1 MADPTGPG
9 ESDGRIIQTDLRIEM
24 SRSYLEY
31 AMSVIVGRALPD
43 ARDGLKPVHRRI
55 LYAMYEL
62 GLTSDR
68 PYRKCARVVGEVL
81 GKYHPHG
88 DTAVYDALVRMAQD
102 FSMRMPLIDGH
113 GNFGSVDN
121 DPPAAMRYTES
132 RLQALTTDSLL
143 EDIEAETVDFI
154 DNFDGSQQEPT
165 VMPARVPHLLLNG
178 SSGIAVGMATNIPPH
193 NLTELIDGLLALIAN
208 PELEERQLLAII
220 PGPDFP
226 TGGQILGR
234 RGIREAYTTGRGSVT
249 MRGVASIETVEGKGR
264 PDRDA
269 VIITELPYQ
278 TNKAALIER
287 IAELVNDKKLEGIA
301 DIRDESDRDGMRIV
315 IELRRDAYP
324 QVVLNNLFKLTP
336 LQNNFSA
343 YMLALVNGEPILL
356 TLRRMLEVFLDFR
369 IETIERRTRYLL
381 RKAEERDHL
390 LLGLLRALE
399 QLDPI
404 IALIRAA
411 ADAATARIQLQERH
425 GLSEVQADA
434 ILQMQLRRLTA
445 LEADKIRLEHED
457 LVTKIADYKDILGR
471 RERVLGIIQDELHA
485 LRTRYDSPRR
495 TEILDLE
502 GGLEDIDLIA
512 NERSVVLLTETG
524 YLKRMPVSEFEAT
537 SRGTRGKAGTKSQ
550 GEEGVKLFISCN
562 DHDSLLLFSDRGVVY
577 SVPAYRV
584 PICSRAAK
592 GTPIVQLLP
601 IPREELITSLLAVG
615 GFEEHEQL
623 VMLTSGGYIKR
634 TRLSAFAN
642 IRSNGLIA
650 IALEDGDALC
660 WVRQALPGDSV
671 LIGSTKGMTIH
682 FRLSDEELRPLGRTA
697 RGVRAMNLRP
707 GDSLVS
713 MDVLPAELADLV
725 ASSAEGELDGEADLD
740 AEGLEETAASEGP
753 WVLVASASGLG
764 KRVPVSQFRLQRR
777 AGMGLRAIKFRRDGD
792 ALVGL
797 KVLGAGEEL
806 LLVSEKGVIV
816 RMSADAI
823 PQQSRAATGVRLQKL
838 DSGDRLAEVVLV
850 PPSAAEEEALVG
862 PDLEDAGAQGAGD
875 PLASDASLEE
885 ASPGD
890 GPEASDSTD

>member
-9 ESDGRIIQTDLRIEM
+9 ESDGRIIQTDLRNEM

-208 PELEERQLLAII
+208 PELEDRQLLAII

-249 MRGVASIETVEGKGR
+249 MRGVAAIETVEGKGR

-356 TLRRMLEVFLDFR
+356 TLRKMLEVFLEFR

-390 LLGLLRALE
+390 LLGLLLALE

-411 ADAATARIQLQERH
+411 ADAATARLQLQERH

-471 RERVLGIIQDELHA
+471 RERVLGIIQDELQA
-485 LRTRYDSPRR
+485 LRARYDSPRR

-584 PICSRAAK
+584 PICSRTAK

-713 MDVLPAELADLV
+713 MDVLPAELADQV

-740 AEGLEETAASEGP
+740 AEGLEEAAASEGP

-764 KRVPVSQFRLQRR
+764 KRVPVNQFRLQRR

-850 PPSAAEEEALVG
+850 PPSADEEEALVG
-862 PDLEDAGAQGAGD
+862 PDLEDAGAQGAAE

-885 ASPGD
+885 TPPGD
-890 GPEASDSTD
+890 GPEASEASD

>member
-1 MADPTGPG
+1 MADPSGPGADSPG
-9 ESDGRIIQTDLRIEM
+9 ESGGSGNSRIIQTDLRNEM

-102 FSMRMPLIDGH
+102 FNMRMPLVNGH
-113 GNFGSVDN
+113 GNFGSVDG

-143 EDIEAETVDFI
+143 DDIEAETVDFA

-165 VMPARVPHLLLNG
+165 VMPARIPQLLLNG
-178 SSGIAVGMATNIPPH
+178 STGIAVGMATNIPPH
-193 NLTELIDGLLALIAN
+193 NLTELIDGTLALIAN
-208 PELEERQLLAII
+208 PDIDDLQLMAII

-234 RGIREAYTTGRGSVT
+234 RGIRDTYTTGRGSVT
-249 MRGVASIETVEGKGR
+249 MRGVASVETLEVKGR

-269 VIITELPYQ
+269 VIITELPFQ
-278 TNKAALIER
+278 TNKASLIER
-287 IAELVNDKKLEGIA
+287 IAELVNDKKLEGIS

-343 YMLALVNGEPILL
+343 YMLALVKSEPVLL
-356 TLRRMLEVFLDFR
+356 TLRKMLQVFLDFR
-369 IETIERRTRYLL
+369 IETIERRTRYFL
-381 RKAEERDHL
+381 RKAEERDHI
-390 LLGLLRALE
+390 LLGLLLALD

-411 ADAATARIQLQERH
+411 SDAATARVQLQERH
-425 GLSEVQADA
+425 GLSEIQADA

-457 LVTKIADYKDILGR
+457 LVAKIADYKDILAN
-471 RERVLGIIQDELHA
+471 RERVLTIITEELGA
-485 LRTRYDSPRR
+485 IRTRYHSPRR

-512 NERSVVLLTETG
+512 NERSVVLLTENG

-537 SRGTRGKAGTKSQ
+537 SRGTRGKAGTKTQ
-550 GEEGVKLFISCN
+550 GEEAVRLFISCN
-562 DHDSLLLFSDRGVVY
+562 DHDNLLLFSDRGVVY
-577 SVPAYRV
+577 TVPAYRV

-592 GTPIVQLLP
+592 GTPIVQMLP
-601 IPREELITSLLAVG
+601 IPREEQITSLLAVSE
-615 GFEEHEQL
+615 FAEDAVL
-623 VMLTSGGYIKR
+623 VMLTSGGTIKR

-650 IALEDGDALC
+650 IDLVEGDALT
-660 WVRQALPGDSV
+660 WVRLALPGDSI
-671 LIGSTKGMTIH
+671 LIGSRNGMTIH
-682 FRLSDEELRPLGRTA
+682 FRLTDEELRPLGRTA

-707 GDSLVS
+707 GDQLVS
-713 MDVLPAELADLV
+713 MDVLPAELADQV
-725 ASSAEGELDGEADLD
+725 ASAGIGEDTPDDEAEEVAP
-740 AEGLEETAASEGP
+740 SEGP
-753 WVLVASASGLG
+753 WVLVAAASGLG
-764 KRVPVSQFRLQRR
+764 KRVPVDQFRLQKR
-777 AGMGLRAIKFRRDGD
+777 AGMGLRAIKFRQKGD
-792 ALVGL
+792 VLVGL

-816 RMSADAI
+816 RTQADAI

-838 DSGDRLAEVVLV
+838 DSGDRLTEVVLV
-850 PPSAAEEEALVG
+850 PPAPEEEEVAPTEPGEAVVVTT
-862 PDLEDAGAQGAGD
+862 
-875 PLASDASLEE
+875 EE
-885 ASPGD
+885 
-890 GPEASDSTD
+890 

>member
-1 MADPTGPG
+1 MADPTGPGENSPG
-9 ESDGRIIQTDLRIEM
+9 ESDGRIIQTDLRNEM
-24 SRSYLEY
+24 SRSYMEY

-62 GLTSDR
+62 GLTNDR

-132 RLQALTTDSLL
+132 RLQALTTDALL
-143 EDIEAETVDFI
+143 EDIESETVDFI

-165 VMPARVPHLLLNG
+165 VMPARIPQLLLNG
-178 SSGIAVGMATNIPPH
+178 STGIAVGMATNIPPH

-208 PELEERQLLAII
+208 PELEERALLAII

-234 RGIREAYTTGRGSVT
+234 RGIRETYTTGRGSVT
-249 MRGVASIETVEGKGR
+249 MRGVANIETIEAKGR

-336 LQNNFSA
+336 LQNNFNA
-343 YMLALVNGEPILL
+343 YMLALVKGEPILL
-356 TLRRMLEVFLDFR
+356 TLRKLLEVFLDFR
-369 IETIERRTRYLL
+369 VETIERRTRYLL
-381 RKAEERDHL
+381 RKAEERDHI
-390 LLGLLRALE
+390 LLGLLIALDN
-399 QLDPI
+399 LDAI
-404 IALIRAA
+404 IALIRSA
-411 ADAATARIQLQERH
+411 ADTASARQGLMDQF

-445 LEADKIRLEHED
+445 LEADKIRLEHDD
-457 LVTKIADYKDILGR
+457 LLAKITDYQDILAR
-471 RERVLGIIQDELHA
+471 RERVLGLIIEELHA
-485 LRTRYDSPRR
+485 IRSRYNSPRR

-502 GGLEDIDLIA
+502 GGLDDIDLIA
-512 NERSVVLLTETG
+512 NERSVVLLTENG

-537 SRGTRGKAGTKSQ
+537 SRGTRGKAGTRSQ
-550 GEEGVKLFISCN
+550 GEEAVKLFISCN
-562 DHDSLLLFSDRGVVY
+562 DHDALLLFSDRGVVY

-584 PICSRAAK
+584 PICSRTAK

-601 IPREELITSLLAVG
+601 IPREEAITSLVSVSAFDDDV
-615 GFEEHEQL
+615 QL
-623 VMLTSGGYIKR
+623 LMLTSGGYVKR
-634 TRLSAFAN
+634 TRLSAFSN

-650 IALEDGDALC
+650 ISLEDGDDLR
-660 WVRQALPGDSV
+660 WVRLALPGDSV
-671 LIGSTKGMTIH
+671 LIGSLKGMTIH

-697 RGVRAMNLRP
+697 RGVRAMNLRE
-707 GDSLVS
+707 GDRLVS
-713 MDVLPAELADLV
+713 MDVLPAELADRV
-725 ASSAEGELDGEADLD
+725 ASSEADD
-740 AEGLEETAASEGP
+740 VAADDDEGDEVAASEGP

-764 KRVPVSQFRLQRR
+764 KRVPVDQFRLQKR
-777 AGMGLRAIKFRRDGD
+777 AGMGLRCMKFRRDGD
-792 ALVGL
+792 VLVGL

-806 LLVSEKGVIV
+806 LLVSERGVIV
-816 RMSADAI
+816 RMQADAI
-823 PQQSRAATGVRLQKL
+823 PQQSRAATGVRLQRI
-838 DSGDRLAEVVLV
+838 DTGDRLAEVVLV
-850 PPSAAEEEALVG
+850 PPAPEDEDSEGEEAEG
-862 PDLEDAGAQGAGD
+862 ADSGSTEPAATDA
-875 PLASDASLEE
+875 
-885 ASPGD
+885 
-890 GPEASDSTD
+890 

>member
-1 MADPTGPG
+1 MADPTGPSG
-9 ESDGRIIQTDLRIEM
+9 PEEDPSQPNGPGDSDARIIQTDLRNEM

-102 FSMRMPLIDGH
+102 FNMRMPLVDGH
-113 GNFGSVDN
+113 GNFGSVDG

-132 RLQALTTDSLL
+132 RLQALTTDALL
-143 EDIEAETVDFI
+143 EDIEAETVDFV

-165 VMPARVPHLLLNG
+165 VMPARIPQLLLNG
-178 SSGIAVGMATNIPPH
+178 STGIAVGMATNIPPH
-193 NLTELIDGLLALIAN
+193 NLGELIDGLLALIAN
-208 PELEERQLLAII
+208 PELSDRELTSLI

-234 RGIREAYTTGRGSVT
+234 RGIREMFSTGRGSVT
-249 MRGVASIETVEGKGR
+249 MRGVASIETLEVKGR

-269 VIITELPYQ
+269 VIITELPFQ

-287 IAELVNDKKLEGIA
+287 IAELVNDKKLEGIS

-343 YMLALVNGEPILL
+343 YMLALVKGEPVLL
-356 TLRRMLEVFLDFR
+356 SLRRMLEVFLDFR
-369 IETIERRTRYLL
+369 VETIERRTRYLL
-381 RKAEERDHL
+381 RKAEERDHI
-390 LLGLLRALE
+390 LLGLLIALDN
-399 QLDPI
+399 LDAI

-411 ADAATARIQLQERH
+411 ADTATARMQLTEQF

-457 LVTKIADYKDILGR
+457 LLAKITDYKDILAR
-471 RERVLGIIQDELHA
+471 RERVFGLITEELQTI
-485 LRTRYDSPRR
+485 RSRYASPRR

-502 GGLEDIDLIA
+502 AGLEDIDLIA
-512 NERSVVLLTETG
+512 NERSVVLLTENG

-537 SRGTRGKAGTKSQ
+537 SRGTRGKAGTRSQ
-550 GEEGVKLFISCN
+550 GEEAVKLFISCN
-562 DHDSLLLFSDRGVVY
+562 DHDSLLLFSNRGVVY
-577 SVPAYRV
+577 SLPAYRV
-584 PICSRAAK
+584 PLCSRAAK

-601 IPREELITSLLAVG
+601 IPREEAITSLLSVSAFDDDV
-615 GFEEHEQL
+615 QL
-623 VMLTSGGYIKR
+623 LMLTSGGYVKR
-634 TRLSAFAN
+634 TPLSAFAN

-650 IALEDGDALC
+650 ISLEEGDDLR
-660 WVRQALPGDSV
+660 WVRLALRGDSV
-671 LIGSTKGMTIH
+671 LIGSRNGMTIH
-682 FRLSDEELRPLGRTA
+682 FRISDEELRPLGRTA
-697 RGVRAMNLRP
+697 RGVRAMQLRP
-707 GDSLVS
+707 GDQLVS
-713 MDVLPAELADLV
+713 MDVLPAELADQV
-725 ASSAEGELDGEADLD
+725 ALAGGDEAEADGEGTDD
-740 AEGLEETAASEGP
+740 VSGGEGP
-753 WVLVASASGLG
+753 WVLVASATGLG
-764 KRVPVSQFRLQRR
+764 KRVPVDQFRLQKR
-777 AGMGLRAIKFRRDGD
+777 AGMGLRAMKFRRDGD
-792 ALVGL
+792 ELVGL

-806 LLVSEKGVIV
+806 LLVSERGVIV
-816 RMSADAI
+816 RMQADAI
-823 PQQSRAATGVRLQKL
+823 PQQSRAATGVRLQRL
-838 DSGDRLAEVVLV
+838 DTGDRLAEVVLV
-850 PPSAAEEEALVG
+850 PPAPEESEEEGGEASPVEAATVAADG
-862 PDLEDAGAQGAGD
+862 G
-875 PLASDASLEE
+875 SDASEDRD
-885 ASPGD
+885 AAAD
-890 GPEASDSTD
+890 

>member
-1 MADPTGPG
+1 
-9 ESDGRIIQTDLRIEM
+9 
-24 SRSYLEY
+24 
-31 AMSVIVGRALPD
+31 MSVIVGRALPD

-143 EDIEAETVDFI
+143 EDIESETVDFI

-165 VMPARVPHLLLNG
+165 VMPARVPQLLLNG
-178 SSGIAVGMATNIPPH
+178 STGIAVGMATNIPPH
-193 NLTELIDGLLALIAN
+193 NLTELVDGLLALIAN
-208 PELEERQLLAII
+208 PSIDDRELMAII

-234 RGIREAYTTGRGSVT
+234 RGIREMFTTGRGSVT
-249 MRGVASIETVEGKGR
+249 MRGVASIETIEAKGR

-287 IAELVNDKKLEGIA
+287 IAELVNDKKLEGIS

-336 LQNNFSA
+336 LQSNFSA
-343 YMLALVNGEPILL
+343 YMLALVKGEPVLL
-356 TLRRMLEVFLDFR
+356 TLRKMLEVFLDFR
-369 IETIERRTRYLL
+369 VETIERRTRYLL
-381 RKAEERDHL
+381 RKAEERDHI
-390 LLGLLRALE
+390 LLGLLIALDN
-399 QLDPI
+399 LDAI
-404 IALIRAA
+404 IALIRSA
-411 ADAATARIQLQERH
+411 ADTATARSQLMDQF
-425 GLSEVQADA
+425 GLTDTQADA

-457 LVTKIADYKDILGR
+457 LLAKITDYNDILAR
-471 RERVLGIIQDELHA
+471 KERVFGLITDELGVI
-485 LRTRYDSPRR
+485 RSRYDSPRR
-495 TEILDLE
+495 TEILDVE

-512 NERSVVLLTETG
+512 NERSVVLLTENG

-537 SRGTRGKAGTKSQ
+537 SRGTRGKAGTRTQ
-550 GEEGVKLFISCN
+550 GEEAVRLFISCN

-577 SVPAYRV
+577 TVPAYRV
-584 PICSRAAK
+584 PLCSRAAK

-601 IPREELITSLLAVG
+601 IPREEQITSLLAVSE
-615 GFEEHEQL
+615 FAEDAVL
-623 VMLTSGGYIKR
+623 VMLTSGGFIKR

-650 IALEDGDALC
+650 ISLEAGDALC
-660 WVRQALPGDSV
+660 WVRLAQPGDSV
-671 LIGSTKGMTIH
+671 LIGSRNGITIH

-707 GDSLVS
+707 GDQLVS
-713 MDVLPAELADLV
+713 MDVLPVELADRV
-725 ASSAEGELDGEADLD
+725 EGSAADAVEEEEGDEV
-740 AEGLEETAASEGP
+740 AASEGP

-764 KRVPVSQFRLQRR
+764 KRVPVDQFRLQKR

-792 ALVGL
+792 VLVGL
-797 KVLGAGEEL
+797 KVLGSGEEL

-816 RMSADAI
+816 RMRADAV
-823 PQQSRAATGVRLQKL
+823 PQQSRAATGVRLQRL

-850 PPSAAEEEALVG
+850 PPAADEEEV
-862 PDLEDAGAQGAGD
+862 DLDAATLDAATTE
-875 PLASDASLEE
+875 ASDAGE
-885 ASPGD
+885 A
-890 GPEASDSTD
+890 

>member
-1 MADPTGPG
+1 MADPTGAGNPS
-9 ESDGRIIQTDLRIEM
+9 ERIIQTDLRNEM

-62 GLTSDR
+62 GLTAER

-102 FSMRMPLIDGH
+102 FSMRAPLIDGH

-132 RLQALTTDSLL
+132 RLQSLTTDSLL
-143 EDIEAETVDFI
+143 EDIEAETVDFA

-165 VMPARVPHLLLNG
+165 VLPARVPQLLLNG
-178 SSGIAVGMATNIPPH
+178 SAGIAVGMATNIPPH
-193 NLTELIDGLLALIAN
+193 NLGELIDGVLALIAD
-208 PELEERQLLAII
+208 PQIEERQLMAII

-234 RGIREAYTTGRGSVT
+234 KGIRETYTGGRGSIT
-249 MRGVASIETVEGKGR
+249 MRGVAAIETIEAKGR

-278 TNKAALIER
+278 TNKASLIER

-324 QVVLNNLFKLTP
+324 QVVLNNLYKLTP

-343 YMLALVNGEPILL
+343 YTLALVKGEPVVLNL
-356 TLRRMLEVFLDFR
+356 KRMLEVFLDFR
-369 IETIERRTRYLL
+369 VETIERRTKYLL
-381 RKAEERDHL
+381 RKAEERDHIL
-390 LLGLLRALE
+390 QGLLVALDA
-399 QLDPI
+399 LDAI
-404 IALIRAA
+404 IQLIRSA
-411 ADAATARIQLQERH
+411 ADAATARQGLVDGH
-425 GLSEVQADA
+425 GLTEIQADA

-457 LVTKIADYKDILGR
+457 LVAKIADYKDILQR
-471 RERVLGIIQDELHA
+471 RERVLSIIEEELRQLKERHN
-485 LRTRYDSPRR
+485 TPRR

-512 NERSVVLLTETG
+512 NERSVVLLTENG
-524 YLKRMPVSEFEAT
+524 YLKRMPVSEFEST

-550 GEEGVKLFISCN
+550 GEEAVRLFISCN

-577 SVPAYRV
+577 SLPAYRV
-584 PICSRAAK
+584 PIASRAAK
-592 GTPIVQLLP
+592 GTPVVQLLP
-601 IPREELITSLLAVG
+601 IPREEQITSLLAVSA
-615 GFEEHEQL
+615 FEEDVQL
-623 VMLTSGGYIKR
+623 VMLTTGGFIKR
-634 TRLSAFAN
+634 TPLSAFAN
-642 IRSNGLIA
+642 IRANGLIA
-650 IALEDGDALC
+650 INLEDADSLR
-660 WVRQALPGDSV
+660 WVRLARAGDSV
-671 LIGSTKGMTIH
+671 LIGSIKGMTIH
-682 FRLSDEELRPLGRTA
+682 FRINDQDLRPLGRTA
-697 RGVRAMNLRP
+697 RGVRAMSLRD

-713 MDVLPAELADLV
+713 MDVLPAELADRIAAAGEASDGESEEA
-725 ASSAEGELDGEADLD
+725 ASSD
-740 AEGLEETAASEGP
+740 GP
-753 WVLVASASGLG
+753 WVLVATASGLG
-764 KRVPVSQFRLQRR
+764 KRVPVDQFRLQRR
-777 AGMGLRAIKFRRDGD
+777 AGLGLRGIKFRRDDD

-797 KVLGAGEEL
+797 CVMGTEEEL
-806 LLVSEKGVIV
+806 LLVSERGVIV
-816 RMSADAI
+816 RLQSDVI
-823 PQQSRAATGVRLQKL
+823 PQQSRAATGVRLQRL
-838 DSGDRLAEVVLV
+838 DKGDRLAEVVLV
-850 PPSAAEEEALVG
+850 PPEAETDDEPTESAEAAEAEA
-862 PDLEDAGAQGAGD
+862 
-875 PLASDASLEE
+875 
-885 ASPGD
+885 
-890 GPEASDSTD
+890 

>member
-9 ESDGRIIQTDLRIEM
+9 DLTPGGGPGGSDDRIIQADLRNEM

-62 GLTSDR
+62 GLTNDR

-102 FSMRMPLIDGH
+102 FSMRLPLIDGH

-143 EDIEAETVDFI
+143 EDIESETVDFI

-165 VMPARVPHLLLNG
+165 VMPARIPQLLLNG
-178 SSGIAVGMATNIPPH
+178 STGIAVGMATNIPPH

-208 PELEERQLLAII
+208 PELSDRELTSII

-234 RGIREAYTTGRGSVT
+234 RGIREMYSTGRGSVT
-249 MRGVASIETVEGKGR
+249 MRGVASIETIEAKGR

-336 LQNNFSA
+336 LQSNFSA
-343 YMLALVNGEPILL
+343 YMLALVKGEPVLL
-356 TLRRMLEVFLDFR
+356 TLRKMLEVFLDFR
-369 IETIERRTRYLL
+369 VETIERRTRYLL
-381 RKAEERDHL
+381 RKAEERDHI
-390 LLGLLRALE
+390 LLGLLIALDN
-399 QLDPI
+399 LDAI

-411 ADAATARIQLQERH
+411 ADTATARAELMERF
-425 GLSEVQADA
+425 GLSDVQADA

-457 LVTKIADYKDILGR
+457 LLAKITDYKDILAR
-471 RERVLGIIQDELHA
+471 KERVFGLITEELGVIRA
-485 LRTRYDSPRR
+485 RYDSPRR

-512 NERSVVLLTETG
+512 NERSVVLLTENG

-550 GEEGVKLFISCN
+550 GEEAVRLFISCN
-562 DHDSLLLFSDRGVVY
+562 DHDNLLLFSDRGVVY
-577 SVPAYRV
+577 TVPAYRV
-584 PICSRAAK
+584 PMCSRAAK

-601 IPREELITSLLAVG
+601 IPREEQITSLLAVSE
-615 GFEEHEQL
+615 FAEDAVL

-650 IALEDGDALC
+650 IALEEKDALT
-660 WVRQALPGDSV
+660 WVRLAQPGDSV
-671 LIGSTKGMTIH
+671 LIGSRNGMTIH
-682 FRLSDEELRPLGRTA
+682 FRLTDEELRPLGRTA

-707 GDSLVS
+707 GDQLVS
-713 MDVLPAELADLV
+713 MDVLPVELADRV
-725 ASSAEGELDGEADLD
+725 EGSGAEESEEESEGDEELSV
-740 AEGLEETAASEGP
+740 SEGP

-764 KRVPVSQFRLQRR
+764 KRVPVDQFRLQKR
-777 AGMGLRAIKFRRDGD
+777 AGMGLRCMKFRRDGD
-792 ALVGL
+792 VLVGL
-797 KVLGAGEEL
+797 KVLGSGEEL
-806 LLVSEKGVIV
+806 LLVSERGVIV
-816 RMSADAI
+816 RMQADAV
-823 PQQSRAATGVRLQKL
+823 PQQSRAATGVRLQRL

-850 PPSAAEEEALVG
+850 PPAAEEEAAAEAAAAVD
-862 PDLEDAGAQGAGD
+862 PAADTTDA
-875 PLASDASLEE
+875 
-885 ASPGD
+885 
-890 GPEASDSTD
+890 

>member
-1 MADPTGPG
+1 MADPTGQSPGPG
-9 ESDGRIIQTDLRIEM
+9 ESDGRIIQTDLRNEM
-24 SRSYLEY
+24 SRSYMEY

-102 FSMRMPLIDGH
+102 FSMRMPLVDGH

-143 EDIEAETVDFI
+143 EDIESETVDFI

-165 VMPARVPHLLLNG
+165 VMPARIPQLLLNG
-178 SSGIAVGMATNIPPH
+178 STGIAVGMATNIPPH

-208 PELEERQLLAII
+208 PEIEDRALMAII

-234 RGIREAYTTGRGSVT
+234 SGIRDSYTTGRGSVT
-249 MRGVASIETVEGKGR
+249 MRGVAAIETIEATGR

-336 LQNNFSA
+336 LQSNFA
-343 YMLALVNGEPILL
+343 VHMLALVNGEPVLL
-356 TLRRMLEVFLDFR
+356 TLRRMLEVFIDFR

-381 RKAEERDHL
+381 RKAEERDHIL
-390 LLGLLRALE
+390 MGLLIALDN
-399 QLDPI
+399 LDAI
-404 IALIRAA
+404 IALIRSAP
-411 ADAATARIQLQERH
+411 DTPTARQQLMDRF

-457 LVTKIADYKDILGR
+457 LMGRITDYNDILAR
-471 RERVLGIIQDELHA
+471 RERVFGLIDEE
-485 LRTRYDSPRR
+485 LRVIRDRYNSPRR

-512 NERSVVLLTETG
+512 NERSVVLLTENG
-524 YLKRMPVSEFEAT
+524 YLKRMAVSEFEAT
-537 SRGTRGKAGTKSQ
+537 SRGTRGKAGTKTQ
-550 GEEGVKLFISCN
+550 GEEAVKLFISCN

-577 SVPAYRV
+577 SLPAYRV
-584 PICSRAAK
+584 PICSRTAK

-601 IPREELITSLLAVG
+601 IPREEAITSLLSVSAFDDDV
-615 GFEEHEQL
+615 QL
-623 VMLTSGGYIKR
+623 VMLTSGGYVKR
-634 TRLSAFAN
+634 TNLSAFSN

-650 IALEDGDALC
+650 ISLEDGDALR
-660 WVRQALPGDSV
+660 WVRLARPGDSV
-671 LIGSTKGMTIH
+671 LIGSLKGMTIH

-697 RGVRAMNLRP
+697 RGVRAMNLRNA
-707 GDSLVS
+707 DRLVS
-713 MDVLPAELADLV
+713 MDVLPVELADRV
-725 ASSAEGELDGEADLD
+725 AISAAADGAADEDDTTGD
-740 AEGLEETAASEGP
+740 AEASDEVAVSEGP

-764 KRVPVSQFRLQRR
+764 KRVPVDQFRLQKR
-777 AGMGLRAIKFRRDGD
+777 AGMGLRAIKFRVDGD
-792 ALVGL
+792 VLVGL

-806 LLVSEKGVIV
+806 LLVSERGVIV
-816 RMSADAI
+816 RMQADAI
-823 PQQSRAATGVRLQKL
+823 PQQSRAATGVRLQRL
-838 DSGDRLAEVVLV
+838 DKGDRLAEVVLV
-850 PPSAAEEEALVG
+850 PPAPPEAEE
-862 PDLEDAGAQGAGD
+862 DLEPAADTDA
-875 PLASDASLEE
+875 
-885 ASPGD
+885 
-890 GPEASDSTD
+890 

>member
-9 ESDGRIIQTDLRIEM
+9 DLTPGDGPGGSDDRIILADLRNEM

-143 EDIEAETVDFI
+143 EDIESETVDFS

-165 VMPARVPHLLLNG
+165 VMPARIPQLLLNG
-178 SSGIAVGMATNIPPH
+178 STGIAVGMATNIPPH
-193 NLTELIDGLLALIAN
+193 NLTELINGLLALIAN
-208 PELEERQLLAII
+208 PEIEDRQLTAII

-234 RGIREAYTTGRGSVT
+234 RGIREMYATGRGSVT
-249 MRGVASIETVEGKGR
+249 MRGVASIETIEAKGR

-336 LQNNFSA
+336 LQSNFSA
-343 YMLALVNGEPILL
+343 YMLALVKGEPVLL
-356 TLRRMLEVFLDFR
+356 TLRKMLEVFLEFR
-369 IETIERRTRYLL
+369 VETIERRTRYLL
-381 RKAEERDHL
+381 RKAEERDHI
-390 LLGLLRALE
+390 LLGLLIALDN
-399 QLDPI
+399 LDAI

-411 ADAATARIQLQERH
+411 ADTASARAELMERF
-425 GLSEVQADA
+425 GLSDAQADA

-457 LVTKIADYKDILGR
+457 LLAKITDYKDILAR
-471 RERVLGIIQDELHA
+471 RERVFGLITEELA
-485 LRTRYDSPRR
+485 VIRSRYDSPRR

-512 NERSVVLLTETG
+512 NERSVVLLTENG

-550 GEEGVKLFISCN
+550 GEEAVRLFISCN
-562 DHDSLLLFSDRGVVY
+562 DHDNLLLFSDRGVVY
-577 SVPAYRV
+577 TVPAYRV
-584 PICSRAAK
+584 PMCSRAAK

-601 IPREELITSLLAVG
+601 IPREEQITSLLAVSE
-615 GFEEHEQL
+615 FTEDAVL
-623 VMLTSGGYIKR
+623 VMLTSGGYVKR

-650 IALEDGDALC
+650 ISLEEGDALT
-660 WVRQALPGDSV
+660 WVRLAQPGDSV
-671 LIGSTKGMTIH
+671 LIGSRNGMTIH

-697 RGVRAMNLRP
+697 RGVRAMNLRA
-707 GDSLVS
+707 GDQLVS
-713 MDVLPAELADLV
+713 MDVLPVELADRV
-725 ASSAEGELDGEADLD
+725 EGSAAAGDDEAETDGEVDEVAV
-740 AEGLEETAASEGP
+740 SEGP

-764 KRVPVSQFRLQRR
+764 KRVPVDQFRLQKR
-777 AGMGLRAIKFRRDGD
+777 AGMGLRCMKFRRDGD
-792 ALVGL
+792 VLVGL
-797 KVLGAGEEL
+797 KVLGSGEEL
-806 LLVSEKGVIV
+806 LLVSERGVIV
-816 RMSADAI
+816 RMQADAV
-823 PQQSRAATGVRLQKL
+823 PQQSRAATGVRLQRL
-838 DSGDRLAEVVLV
+838 DAGDRLTEVVLV
-850 PPSAAEEEALVG
+850 PPA
-862 PDLEDAGAQGAGD
+862 PDDEDADAEAEAGTAA
-875 PLASDASLEE
+875 PT
-885 ASPGD
+885 
-890 GPEASDSTD
+890 DSTDAAATDA